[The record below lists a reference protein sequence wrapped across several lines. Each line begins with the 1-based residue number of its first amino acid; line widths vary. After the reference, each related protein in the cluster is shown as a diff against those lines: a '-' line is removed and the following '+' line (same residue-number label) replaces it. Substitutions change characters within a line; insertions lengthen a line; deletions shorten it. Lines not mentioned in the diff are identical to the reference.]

1 MLLQNRPER
10 NALHGVF
17 GGDDPD
23 AALQGAPAEC
33 ALNRADVMKGLE
45 QRTKKIQEAYTCKV
59 LASESKFKAALERWT
74 MTTSKRNALSI
85 QKRKARKVAADA
97 VVRAKKAKVGD
108 PAAYPMEPPC
118 ATSPAV
124 SATPACLS
132 TPVPSI
138 VRGQPGAGSRSEKD
152 PPMSA
157 QGRTESVMQP
167 ALAALQSYGSSRWDQ
182 GSSRGNALQPRP

>member
-1 MLLQNRPER
+1 
-10 NALHGVF
+10 
-17 GGDDPD
+17 
-23 AALQGAPAEC
+23 
-33 ALNRADVMKGLE
+33 MKGLE

-118 ATSPAV
+118 ATSPVV
-124 SATPACLS
+124 SATPASLS

-138 VRGQPGAGSRSEKD
+138 VRGQLGAGSRSEQND

-167 ALAALQSYGSSRWDQ
+167 SLAALQGYGGSRWDH
-182 GSSRGNALQPRP
+182 SSSDSDADDGK